1 MRKILF
7 QTLLALTLPLS
18 LCLNLSA
25 KPPIGKSVRYL
36 QPIFDQI
43 DLQKDAE
50 FGQTTDFDGKTEKLL
65 LDIYSPKNDK
75 ETKRP
80 VILWLHGGG
89 FRPGNDKTQSY
100 IVKLSTEFAKR
111 GYVCIAINY
120 RIRDNPK
127 EDQKGTITDAL
138 ADAMAGLNWIRT
150 HHKKLGTDNKRII
163 MGGGSAG
170 GMLAVNFCSK
180 ETSAAEKWEKSGILA
195 LVNLWG
201 SPDSSYMFS
210 TIGKSDPPTITVHGT
225 ADKLVSFDN
234 SVQLQKQLAQF
245 GIRHEL
251 VTIVGGEHTP
261 MNHYD
266 DFVEKIAAFIYAEV
280 IKK

>member
-1 MRKILF
+1 MLKFTLF
-7 QTLLALTLPLS
+7 ICLVFNLLNS
-18 LCLNLSA
+18 VSA
-25 KPPIGKSVRYL
+25 NRPQGSKPIRYL
-36 QPIFDQI
+36 NPFFEQI
-43 DLQKDAE
+43 GIQKNLE
-50 FGQTTDFDGKTEKLL
+50 FGQTPDFDGKTEKLL

>member
-1 MRKILF
+1 MLKFTLF
-7 QTLLALTLPLS
+7 ICLVFNLLNS
-18 LCLNLSA
+18 VSA
-25 KPPIGKSVRYL
+25 NRPQVSKPIRYL
-36 QPIFDQI
+36 NPFFEQI
-43 DLQKDAE
+43 GIQKNLE